1 MDRRIDWEEL
11 RNIVISLFV
20 FIFLMT
26 SAFIVNKAIQKN
38 IDNRYKLDTQRLEYQ
53 YLGERNESTN

>member
-1 MDRRIDWEEL
+1 MDRIDWEEL
-11 RNIVISLFV
+11 LNIVISLFI

-26 SAFIVNKAIQKN
+26 SAFIVNNAIQKN
-38 IDNRYKLDTQRLEYQ
+38 IDNQYKLDTQRLEYQ

>member
-1 MDRRIDWEEL
+1 MDRIDWEEL

-20 FIFLMT
+20 FIFFMN
-26 SAFIVNKAIQKN
+26 SAFIVNNAIQKN

>member
-26 SAFIVNKAIQKN
+26 SAIIVNNAIQKN

-53 YLGERNESTN
+53 YLGEKK